1 MEILTILVLL
11 TAVICQANYI
21 KACIVHIKAL
31 ENTIIRLSNENSDLV
46 KELKNREQS

>member
-1 MEILTILVLL
+1 MTILTILILLFTVL
-11 TAVICQANYI
+11 CQSNYI

-46 KELKNREQS
+46 KELKKRE

>member
-21 KACIVHIKAL
+21 KECIAHIKAL
-31 ENTIIRLSNENSDLV
+31 EKNIIRLSNENSNLV
-46 KELKNREQS
+46 KELKKCE